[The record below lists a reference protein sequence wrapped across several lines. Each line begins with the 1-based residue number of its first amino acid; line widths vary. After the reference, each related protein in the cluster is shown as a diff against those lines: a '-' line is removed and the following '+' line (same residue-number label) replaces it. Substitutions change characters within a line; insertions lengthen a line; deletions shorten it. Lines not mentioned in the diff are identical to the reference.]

1 MSDIM
6 YQYVLLGV
14 NVHNSTPRTLAYA
27 LNRRFHVKEFYRVHE
42 VMEILNI
49 GRTKT
54 YDLIRAGVIPSV
66 DMNGSRRSKR
76 VPVKLLHEKIET
88 IISTCKRN
96 ESASAQPSAT
106 GDSAARHRLPSKR
119 GSK

>member
-1 MSDIM
+1 
-6 YQYVLLGV
+6 
-14 NVHNSTPRTLAYA
+14 
-27 LNRRFHVKEFYRVHE
+27 VKEFYRVSE
-42 VMEILNI
+42 VMEILNL

-76 VPVKLLHEKIET
+76 VPAKLLHEKIET

-96 ESASAQPSAT
+96 ESTAQASQPAIQQPVT
-106 GDSAARHRLPSKR
+106 AFHRGTK
-119 GSK
+119 